1 MNQKSHCLQNTLD
14 TVKLFYTLLSVYYNV
29 YTHSSVTAPPV
40 GLTVL
45 METAEDVQVPL
56 VFYFNNQ

>member
-1 MNQKSHCLQNTLD
+1 MQNKLD